1 MCNPGAAILGAQAF
15 GVGMS
20 TVGAIFGA
28 SAQKSAL
35 KSQARI
41 DEINAR
47 IMDGNARAEIHRGNF
62 LESVAKMKGSQLKS
76 SQTARFAHNGVDIA
90 GSPSAQAVLTGTDV
104 VTEVDAN
111 NIRANA
117 LQAAWGQRFKAGDF
131 RRHAASTRA
140 TAAGISPFL
149 AGATSLIEGAG
160 QVASSWYSLSKAGGM
175 SGQGSMGTPD
185 ISGTMRNV
193 SIDAQAQGHST
204 LTAWGW

>member
-1 MCNPGAAILGAQAF
+1 MCNPGAASLGAQAF

-28 SAQKSAL
+28 SMQKSAL

-47 IMDGNARAEIHRGNF
+47 IMDGNARAEIQRGTF

-90 GSPSAQAVLTGTDV
+90 GSPSAQAVITGTDV

-131 RRHAASTRA
+131 RRRAASARA
-140 TAAGISPFL
+140 SAAGISPFL

-160 QVASSWYSLSKAGGM
+160 QVASSWYSLSKAGGL
-175 SGQGSMGTPD
+175 SGQGSMDAPD
-185 ISGTMRNV
+185 ISGTMRNI